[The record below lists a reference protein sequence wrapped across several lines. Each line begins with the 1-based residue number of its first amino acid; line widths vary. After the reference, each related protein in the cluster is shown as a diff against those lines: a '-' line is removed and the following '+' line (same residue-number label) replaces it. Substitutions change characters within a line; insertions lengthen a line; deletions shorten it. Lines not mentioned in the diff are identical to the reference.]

1 MLLKFIV
8 KKEKKKNIMVLKTAQ
23 EETKIHWHSRTVGIT
38 TMDQLQARFDEG
50 LDVCYLEDSS
60 SSANEVNS

>member
-8 KKEKKKNIMVLKTAQ
+8 KKEKKNIMVLKTAQ

-50 LDVCYLEDSS
+50 LELCYLEDSS